1 VVLRLG
7 RRSLRPGRYRLTI
20 TPLDAAG
27 RPGAPVRL
35 TLKLK
40 R

>member
-1 VVLRLG
+1 VLRIG
-7 RRSLRPGRYRLTI
+7 RRSLRPGRHRITI
-20 TPLDAAG
+20 TPIDADG
-27 RPGAPVRL
+27 RPGAPLRL